1 MPVLPAA
8 SPRPLTGAVLDVLP
22 GARPADARP
31 RALTGALFAAFTGR
45 ALAVAAGLVLVGI
58 TAWLGHWPL
67 ACGLMGLTG
76 IAVGALLAQHRLASR
91 QQARFDAQAEQLEA
105 MRQQAHTDL
114 LTGLP
119 NRRHFIATLEAL
131 LRGQGAPTELG
142 LVLLRL
148 RDLPGMNQRIGHA
161 ATDHVL
167 EALGQALQAYPL
179 RIARCSAGRL
189 TGSDFALLLPT
200 GGVADETA
208 QSLLQALRGP
218 VSSID
223 ALASVAAG
231 VVELR
236 GPLRAAQAL
245 ALADTALARAEAQAD
260 TVLARAEALAGRGF
274 ASAAASPAASLDGA
288 ALPQGHAAWQRRIA
302 RALTQGRVALGAY
315 PVRSADGHLLHLDC
329 PLRVQLSA
337 DGPMEPASR
346 WLSQAIRSRLCAQVD
361 EKALQL
367 ALAAIDD
374 DDQARCINVAA
385 QSVAEPEFIAAIS
398 RRLAAA
404 PGAACRLWI
413 DLPETLALERPAL
426 VRELSRRWRPLGVM
440 LGLEHAG
447 EALPRLPRLM
457 DLGLD
462 CVRIDSRFVN
472 GITGPA
478 AGSARRYLKGLV
490 RLLQSVGLQAC
501 AEGVRSTDDLE
512 LLWAMG
518 FDAATG
524 PALVGEVELA

>member
-1 MPVLPAA
+1 MPVLPAV
-8 SPRPLTGAVLDVLP
+8 SPRPLTGAVPDVLP
-22 GARPADARP
+22 GA
-31 RALTGALFAAFTGR
+31 LTGVLSGALSGALSAAFTGP

-105 MRQQAHTDL
+105 LRQQAHTDL

-148 RDLPGMNQRIGHA
+148 RDLQGMNQRIGHA

-189 TGSDFALLLPT
+189 NGSDFALLLPT

-208 QSLLQALRGP
+208 QSLLHALRGP

-245 ALADTALARAEAQAD
+245 ALADTALAHAEAQA
-260 TVLARAEALAGRGF
+260 RHGF
-274 ASAAASPAASLDGA
+274 ATAAASPAAIPGEA

-315 PVRSADGHLLHLDC
+315 PVRAADGHLLHLDC

-367 ALAAIDD
+367 ALAAIEDD
-374 DDQARCINVAA
+374 GQARCINVAA

-447 EALPRLPRLM
+447 EALPRMPRLM

-462 CVRIDSRFVN
+462 CVRIDSRFVH
-472 GITGPA
+472 GLTGPEA
-478 AGSARRYLKGLV
+478 DGARRYLKGLV
-490 RLLQSVGLQAC
+490 RLVQSVGLLAC
-501 AEGVRSTDDLE
+501 AEGVRSADDLAV
-512 LLWAMG
+512 LWSLG

-524 PALVGEVELA
+524 PALVDAPDLLPA